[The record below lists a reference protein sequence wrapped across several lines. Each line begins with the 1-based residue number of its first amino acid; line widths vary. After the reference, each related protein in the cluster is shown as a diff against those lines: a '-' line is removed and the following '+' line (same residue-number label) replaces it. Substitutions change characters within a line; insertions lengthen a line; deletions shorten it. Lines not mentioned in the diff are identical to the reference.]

1 MPSAT
6 SRPSSAFTGPER
18 LTLVVL
24 CAAVFVINVSTTI
37 VNITL
42 PRLTSDLGAST
53 EDLLWIVDAFNL
65 AFAALVL
72 AGGSLSDRYGRR
84 RALVAG
90 LALFAVASFGGA
102 TAGSPDALIAWRAL
116 AGVGAAVIFPVTLSI
131 LSNVFT
137 DRTRRAKA
145 IGIWGAA
152 TGLAIAAGPIIG
164 GFLVEHV
171 SWNSTLVFPGAVA
184 VLALLGTLWRIPE
197 SRDPATPP
205 PDVGG
210 ILLSTLGLGILVYS
224 LIEAPTYGWT
234 SGSTLGGLGVAA
246 LTLLAFT
253 MWEQAREHPML
264 DVRIFTNLRF
274 TAASVSITFAF
285 FAMFGFIFLITQ
297 YFQFVKGYA
306 PFGSGLRILP
316 FALCVGITS
325 IVGARL
331 AVAFGTKLVV
341 AGGLVLLAAGFAW
354 TSTAAADTGYLEIA
368 LQMVLMG
375 SGLGMTSAPATEA
388 IMGVVPAAKAGIG
401 SAVNDA
407 TRELGGTLGVAVI
420 GSVSLSLY
428 RDGVAGPGVPASVL
442 EPARESIGSA
452 LAAAGELARSGDPA
466 GAGALVR
473 AAQGGFLDG
482 LQAGCLTAAGVVLVG
497 AVLVLLWLPAHPGRD
512 EGDGAPDG
520 LSGPPD
526 GGTAERRA
534 APDAGVADP
543 GADLPGCPKP
553 VAT

>member
-1 MPSAT
+1 MSSA
-6 SRPSSAFTGPER
+6 SPRPSSAFTGPER
-18 LTLVVL
+18 LILVVL
-24 CAAVFVINVSTTI
+24 CAGVFVINVSTTI

-42 PRLTSDLGAST
+42 PRLTQDLGAST
-53 EDLLWIVDAFNL
+53 TDLLWIVDAFNL

-72 AGGSLSDRYGRR
+72 AGGSLSDRYGRK

-102 TAGSPDALIAWRAL
+102 TATSPDALIAWRAA

-145 IGIWGAA
+145 IGIWGAT
-152 TGLAIAAGPIIG
+152 TGLAIAAGPIVG

-171 SWNSTLVFPGAVA
+171 SWNSTLLFPGAVA
-184 VLALLGTLWRIPE
+184 VLALLGTLWTVPE
-197 SRDPATPP
+197 SRAPATPP
-205 PDVGG
+205 PDVPG
-210 ILLSTLGLGILVYS
+210 IVLSTLGLGLLVHAI
-224 LIEAPTYGWT
+224 IEAPEHGW
-234 SGSTLGGLGVAA
+234 GSTATLAELGAA
-246 LTLLAFT
+246 LAVLVVFTL
-253 MWEQAREHPML
+253 WERRALHPML

-274 TAASVSITFAF
+274 TAASASITFAF

-297 YFQFVKGYA
+297 YFQFVQGYE
-306 PFGSGLRILP
+306 PFGAGLRILP

-325 IVGARL
+325 ILGARL
-331 AVAFGTKLVV
+331 AVAFGTKVVV
-341 AGGLVLLAAGFAW
+341 AGGLLLLAAGFAW
-354 TSTAAADTGYLEIA
+354 TSTAGADTPYWVIA
-368 LQMVLMG
+368 LQMVAMG
-375 SGLGMTSAPATEA
+375 SGLGLTSTPATEA

-428 RDGVAGPGVPASVL
+428 RDAFSDSSLPDAVL
-442 EPARESIGSA
+442 GPARESIGA
-452 LAAAGELARSGDPA
+452 ATMAADGLARAGDPAAAGALA
-466 GAGALVR
+466 R

-482 LQAGCLTAAGVVLVG
+482 LQAGCLVAAGVVLVG

-512 EGDGAPDG
+512 ED
-520 LSGPPD
+520 
-526 GGTAERRA
+526 
-534 APDAGVADP
+534 APDAHPAP
-543 GADLPGCPKP
+543 GAEDAADLPVRTG
-553 VAT
+553 VAPA